1 MIISSHYSVNHTKLI
16 LYDLQNNSVLKK
28 KLMMADAIIFPR
40 TMFNK
45 TFYKF
50 LMSFVAVVAGTLFFI
65 LIVGL
70 GV

>member
-1 MIISSHYSVNHTKLI
+1 
-16 LYDLQNNSVLKK
+16 
-28 KLMMADAIIFPR
+28 
-40 TMFNK
+40 MFNK

-50 LMSFVAVVAGTLFFI
+50 LMSFVAVVAGALFFI